1 MSLPVNILKTY
12 LIWSVHVNLLQSWGS
27 LWCGDSF
34 ASVYMRTPTARVT
47 VKRYH
52 GYGSRCPTHLCTLVP
67 DDEGEYKLYQLLSV
81 HACSG
86 DGRKSYQTLKS
97 KNIIIKSHLYLNVK
111 RTHRKTYKQVL
122 TDATTL
128 PYHYVPVI
136 LISSDWSLLVWSG
149 GDDRNWHCA
158 GICAVC
164 DPHGSGLSAGLQWWR
179 ARWRYVINYWADG
192 CSIYICKTSYRFLHF
207 KYLFYEYQT
216 LTISIKIYYFNI
228 PAFPVLI
235 HTTVQRNMVNNDLD
249 RKVLVIQSLY
259 ILAILIGNWINS
271 IPNLIYD
278 ESLSNGS
285 TVSCEFVNKQ
295 WSQLMIVSAPPS
307 TPSPYQ
313 LIYPDQMQLQVFTP
327 NQASVYP
334 GKINILFHS
343 IV

>member
-1 MSLPVNILKTY
+1 MTSVQKSNQDRISVGNGNVIACEHIKNLHHLICTCKPTSVLRVFMVWWFFCLSLNAHSDSEGDGKTLSWLRQQVSY
-12 LIWSVHVNLLQSWGS
+12 TSLYPCSRWRGRIQTVSIIVSACMFRWRKKELSNTQVKDIQASTYQCHNLTLS
-27 LWCGDSF
+27 LRPRHINFLWLVSFGLVWRRRQKLTLCGDLC
-34 ASVYMRTPTARVT
+34 SVWP
-47 VKRYH
+47 
-52 GYGSRCPTHLCTLVP
+52 C
-67 DDEGEYKLYQLLSV
+67 
-81 HACSG
+81 
-86 DGRKSYQTLKS
+86 
-97 KNIIIKSHLYLNVK
+97 
-111 RTHRKTYKQVL
+111 
-122 TDATTL
+122 
-128 PYHYVPVI
+128 
-136 LISSDWSLLVWSG
+136 
-149 GDDRNWHCA
+149 
-158 GICAVC
+158 
-164 DPHGSGLSAGLQWWR
+164 SGLSAGLQWWR

-334 GKINILFHS
+334 GKINIIFHS

>member
-12 LIWSVHVNLLQSWGS
+12 LTWSVHVNLLQSWGS

-122 TDATTL
+122 TNATTL

-164 DPHGSGLSAGLQWWR
+164 DPVAGCPR
-179 ARWRYVINYWADG
+179 VY
-192 CSIYICKTSYRFLHF
+192 S
-207 KYLFYEYQT
+207 
-216 LTISIKIYYFNI
+216 
-228 PAFPVLI
+228 
-235 HTTVQRNMVNNDLD
+235 
-249 RKVLVIQSLY
+249 
-259 ILAILIGNWINS
+259 
-271 IPNLIYD
+271 D
-278 ESLSNGS
+278 EEQGG
-285 TVSCEFVNKQ
+285 V
-295 WSQLMIVSAPPS
+295 M
-307 TPSPYQ
+307 
-313 LIYPDQMQLQVFTP
+313 
-327 NQASVYP
+327 
-334 GKINILFHS
+334 
-343 IV
+343 